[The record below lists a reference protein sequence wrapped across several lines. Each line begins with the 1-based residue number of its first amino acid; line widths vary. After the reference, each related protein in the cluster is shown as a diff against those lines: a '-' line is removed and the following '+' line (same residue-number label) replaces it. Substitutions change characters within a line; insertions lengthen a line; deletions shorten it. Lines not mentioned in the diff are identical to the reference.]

1 MNNKD
6 SRSVA
11 YIKMMYMTPDNN
23 VKRTINGHTTTYCI
37 SGNNIEMHISKNTR
51 LKWLGR
57 TRYSVKK
64 IRDKTP
70 TLVFYAPECRTQEFA
85 KNIFK
90 IIESY
95 CNTSHPNS
103 MPASEKAKILSAV
116 NNANTGIVSE
126 LRIDAR
132 NDYVHQYRMT
142 HPGLKISVRKE
153 YEHCILTS
161 LYHATITQVDAP
173 RHMPTEYRTD
183 ATNRADGEFAREL
196 WLALRQRL
204 SKQQAK
210 TK

>member
-37 SGNNIEMHISKNTR
+37 SGHNIEMHISKNTR
-51 LKWLGR
+51 FKWLGR

-70 TLVFYAPECRTQEFA
+70 THVFYAPECRTQEFA

-116 NNANTGIVSE
+116 NNANMGIVSE
-126 LRIDAR
+126 RRTDAG
-132 NDYVHQYRMT
+132 NDYVHQYTMT
-142 HPGLKISVRKE
+142 HPGLKISVRRE

-161 LYHATITQVDAP
+161 LYHATITQVDNT
-173 RHMPTEYRTD
+173 RHMPAEYKTNV
-183 ATNRADGEFAREL
+183 ANRADGEFAREIYDL
-196 WLALRQRL
+196 MHDLYRGQHV
-204 SKQQAK
+204 K
-210 TK
+210 